1 MNGNRLRCLVAIS
14 LAVLLAACSSD
25 SSGPQEEKKPASA
38 QETKKAPPV
47 PSVCPLSG
55 QKPSDDKLVARP
67 AVAVKVEN
75 NPAAYPLSGLDHAE
89 IVYEELVEGGLT
101 RFMALYHC
109 TDATTVGPVRST
121 RVVDPAIMTPATKI
135 LAGAGG
141 NAIVRKALKK
151 HDIVLIDELKAGNAM
166 RRIAR
171 PGVSSEHTLYGD
183 TKRLRK
189 IGAKHYD
196 KPPPGALHFG
206 SLPAGAKPASHV
218 AINFG
223 GSSTITYDYKDG
235 KWLRS
240 DDGEPLVMENGKQ
253 IAVDNVVIERH
264 TINFSKKIVD
274 VAGNPSTEIAD
285 VTGKGKALLFRNG
298 KVITGTWER
307 DSIEGEVT
315 FKTSKGDDMTLH
327 PGTTWIE
334 LAPTKKGEI
343 KGDVTYTGKPSKSH
357 S

>member
-1 MNGNRLRCLVAIS
+1 MSINPRVAAGAGA
-14 LAVLLAACSSD
+14 AVVVLAAAYFVFFGG
-25 SSGPQEEKKPASA
+25 SSGGLPLIGG
-38 QETKKAPPV
+38 

-55 QKPSDDKLVARP
+55 LKPADDALLKRP

-75 NPAAYPLSGLDHAE
+75 NPAAYPLAGLDHAE

-101 RFMALYHC
+101 RFLALYHC
-109 TDATTVGPVRST
+109 TDAAKVGPVRST

-141 NAIVRKALKK
+141 NAIVRKVLRE
-151 HDIVLIDELKAGNAM
+151 HHIMLIDESTAGSAM

-183 TKRLRK
+183 TKGLRA
-189 IGAKHYD
+189 IGAKRYD
-196 KPPPGALHFG
+196 KPPPGAFDFG
-206 SLPAGAKPASHV
+206 SIPAGAKKATHIAV
-218 AINFG
+218 NFG
-223 GSSTITYDYKDG
+223 GSSTITYDYRRG
-235 KWLRS
+235 KWFRS
-240 DDGEPLVMENGKQ
+240 DDGEPLVMENGEQ

-285 VTGKGKALLFRNG
+285 VTGRGKAFLFRDG
-298 KVITGTWER
+298 KVLTGTWER
-307 DSIEGEVT
+307 DSIESEVV
-315 FKTSKGDDMTLH
+315 FKTSSGDDMTLH

-334 LAPTKKGEI
+334 LVPNKKGEI
-343 KGDVTYTGKPSKSH
+343 SGAVSYE
-357 S
+357 

>member
-1 MNGNRLRCLVAIS
+1 MSINPRIAAGAGA
-14 LAVLLAACSSD
+14 AVLVVVVALFLFGGGAGGGLPLIGS
-25 SSGPQEEKKPASA
+25 
-38 QETKKAPPV
+38 

-55 QKPSDDKLVARP
+55 VKPSDDRVLRRP
-67 AVAVKVEN
+67 AVAIKVEN

-109 TDATTVGPVRST
+109 TDSATVGPVRST

-141 NAIVRKALKK
+141 NAIVRKALKE
-151 HDIVLIDELKAGNAM
+151 HDIVLIDEPTAGNAM

-171 PGVSSEHTLYGD
+171 AGVASEHTLYGD
-183 TKRLRK
+183 TQGLRK
-189 IGAKHYD
+189 IGSKKYD
-196 KPPPGALHFG
+196 NPPPSALEFGSVPPGAKK
-206 SLPAGAKPASHV
+206 ATHV
-218 AINFG
+218 AVNFG
-223 GSSTITYDYKDG
+223 GSSTITYDYKGG

-285 VTGKGKALLFRNG
+285 VTGKGKALLFRDG
-298 KVITGTWER
+298 KVVTGTWER
-307 DSIEGEVT
+307 DSIEGEVV
-315 FKTSKGDDMTLH
+315 FKTSSGDDMALH
-327 PGTTWIE
+327 PGATWIE
-334 LAPTKKGEI
+334 LAPDGTGEI
-343 KGDVTYTGKPSKSH
+343 TGTVSYE
-357 S
+357 